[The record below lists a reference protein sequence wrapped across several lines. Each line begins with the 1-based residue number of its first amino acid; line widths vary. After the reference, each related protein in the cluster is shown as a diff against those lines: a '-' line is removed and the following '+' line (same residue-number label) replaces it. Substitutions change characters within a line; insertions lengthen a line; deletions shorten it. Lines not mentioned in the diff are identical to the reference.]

1 MRGGHKFFERLRA
14 TYLRLD
20 PRTLAL
26 GRIVLGVV
34 LLVDLVRRVPWLR
47 DLYSN
52 LGLIPNHTVLW
63 RPPFPRIF
71 SFLFMASLPEEAA
84 IWFCLAFVCFFCFC
98 IGYRTRLFHALSFLM
113 TTSLHNRVLFAENW
127 GGVAIGVLMVW
138 TFFLPLGRRYSVDA
152 LRASLRARPDETP
165 AELAAGVPPPDTRQ
179 TTSLAA
185 LGLLLQIAVIYYFN
199 FAHKTGT
206 TWRNGSAVYYV
217 LWQERIVTT
226 LGLWIRE
233 HVPYAALRA
242 LTFGT
247 LVVEAAAPVLVLTPI
262 FWRWTRFVA
271 ALALFGLHF
280 SIMLMV
286 NLGIF
291 SFAMIGFEPFLLTD
305 AQWRLFARLVP
316 RRGRPRTVVYDA
328 DCGVCW
334 ATVRV
339 VARMDAHRRLLWI
352 PSAERAAVPAGIDAA
367 LLERTIVVV
376 DPATGRQWT
385 RADGFAEIFRALP
398 LGGLWSWPLRLPGV
412 RQLAN
417 LGYDLFARNR
427 TRISSFFGLAACGVK
442 GGPRVPRAVGAEP
455 ATTPLGAWLRARGPL
470 VRELAV
476 ALTMF
481 VLTAEVLVANW
492 AVPPWLRVRD
502 RPEWMVAAVMYPH
515 LFEGWSLFAPEAPLS
530 DETIAVDAVTK
541 DGRHVD
547 PFNQAFSRVAELPV
561 KDVPVRLGHDS
572 FWCDYGLRIPDAG
585 EYHQAFLEWVL
596 RYPERT
602 GREQD
607 TLVSFEAWSVE
618 HASPKPG
625 ETVPTDVQRRRFLQW
640 QAPPPPPPPAAAP
653 AAPEKKP

>member
-1 MRGGHKFFERLRA
+1 MWAGRSFVERLRA

-26 GRIVLGVV
+26 GRIVLGLV
-34 LLVDLVRRVPWLR
+34 LLVDLVRRVPWIR

-52 LGLIPNHTVLW
+52 IGLIPNHTVLW

-84 IWFCLAFVCFFCFC
+84 IWFVIAFICFFCFC

-138 TFFLPLGRRYSVDA
+138 TFFLPLGRRFSVDA
-152 LRASLRARPDETP
+152 LRASLRARPEETP
-165 AELAAGVPPPDTRQ
+165 AELAAGVPPPDTSQ

-199 FAHKTGT
+199 FAHKTGP
-206 TWRNGSAVYYV
+206 TWRQGSAVHYV

-226 LGLWIRE
+226 VGLWIRE
-233 HVPYAALRA
+233 HLPYAVTRTMTL
-242 LTFGT
+242 GT
-247 LVVEAAAPVLVLTPI
+247 LIIEGAAPILVLTPI
-262 FWRWTRFVA
+262 FWRWTRFLA
-271 ALALFGLHF
+271 ALLLFGLHF

-291 SFAMIGFEPFLLTD
+291 SFAMIAFEPFLLTD

-316 RRGRPRTVVYDA
+316 RRGRARTVVYDA

-334 ATVRV
+334 ATARV
-339 VARMDAHRRLLWI
+339 VARMDAHHRLLWI
-352 PSAERAAVPAGIDAA
+352 PSADTAAVPKGIDSK

-376 DPATGRQWT
+376 DPMTGRQWT

-417 LGYDLFARNR
+417 WGYDLFARNR
-427 TRISSFFGLAACGVK
+427 TRISAFFGMAACGVK
-442 GGPRVPRAVGAEP
+442 SSPRAERAAAEP
-455 ATTPLGAWLRARGPL
+455 AASPLRGWIRARGPL

-476 ALTMF
+476 AVTMF

-492 AVPPWLRVRD
+492 AVPPWLRVNK

-515 LFEGWSLFAPEAPLS
+515 LFEGWSLFAPEAPLT

-547 PFNQAFSRVAELPV
+547 PFNQMFSRVATLPV
-561 KDVPVRLGHDS
+561 DDVPVRLGHDS
-572 FWCDYGLRIPDAG
+572 FWCDYTLRIPDAG

-602 GREQD
+602 GRPADEIVKLD
-607 TLVSFEAWSVE
+607 AYVIE
-618 HASPKPG
+618 HDSPPPG
-625 ETVPTDVQRRRFLQW
+625 QTVPTRQRVRTFLHW
-640 QAPPPPPPPAAAP
+640 P
-653 AAPEKKP
+653 